1 MLPNAIIH
9 IHRFFLC
16 KNIDTISHFIIPKEI
31 ANYIS
36 ITYCNIIQN
45 VVKMTDLMYT
55 IVKDYP
61 EEYKIAFYKDDLG
74 NMFDMINHSLKHSPN
89 IKNHFE
95 QLYEK
100 RTVFGTCKEKYQHL
114 WIFFSTAWTQKNLID
129 SYETLKKRNDDVC
142 LSFGYWSKSTPTG
155 EYISSVTVSLEEF
168 ESFIYD
174 VIKYRI
180 DITNKGGEEL
190 YIFTCDNISHFAL

>member
-74 NMFDMINHSLKHSPN
+74 NMFDMINHGLKHSPN

-100 RTVFGTCKEKYQHL
+100 RTMFGACGENYPHL
-114 WIFFSTAWTQKNLID
+114 WIFFSAAWTEKNLID
-129 SYETLKKRNDDVC
+129 SYKTLKKSDNNVC
-142 LSFGYWSKSTPTG
+142 LSFGYWLKSTPTG
-155 EYISSVTVSLEEF
+155 EYNSSVTVSLEEF